1 MTRNLCLARHER
13 DRVCVHLLDRAH
25 FHYRASRLVLCRA
38 LQEAE
43 RKIVP
48 AYDQPRRNRPD
59 DLPVPVRGD
68 RK

>member
-1 MTRNLCLARHER
+1 MTRSLCLARHEEHYL
-13 DRVCVHLLDRAH
+13 CKHLKDRAH
-25 FHYRASRLVLCRA
+25 FHYRASRLVLCRS

-48 AYDQPRRNRPD
+48 AYGEPRENRPD
-59 DLPVPVRGD
+59 DLPSSGGG

>member
-1 MTRNLCLARHER
+1 MTRSLCLASHEEHYL
-13 DRVCVHLLDRAH
+13 CKHLMKRAH

-48 AYDQPRRNRPD
+48 AYDQPRENRQD